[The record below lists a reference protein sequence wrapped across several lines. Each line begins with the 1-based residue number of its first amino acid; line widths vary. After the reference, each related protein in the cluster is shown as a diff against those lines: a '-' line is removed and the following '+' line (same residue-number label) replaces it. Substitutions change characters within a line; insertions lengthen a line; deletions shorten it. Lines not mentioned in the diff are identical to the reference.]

1 MRASVASLLIV
12 GCAGVDKFAAI
23 QKLKSA
29 GKSKAGSATLARVA
43 SLLEKVADNPQAMG
57 AFHEAMSAASLD
69 LNNVIQ
75 KVQVGYE
82 STIDAIAEKISAVES
97 SSATCQAKY
106 GDANDAAESFW
117 NEVSKLRDA
126 RVEVES
132 KVADHNQA
140 VADEVTPNN
149 NLQDAKPFSAEV
161 NLKPFSCDIES
172 QGGACKLD
180 TYNTESEQ
188 AVSSQKGVYNDR
200 LNHYNAMKKAH
211 DEALQAIEDAKE
223 AEETAIADWK
233 TQRTAAHEAA
243 GDRSTA
249 LCNFG
254 THYQTKCEKVQD
266 YNALLENIQGE
277 GTEFSYSDRQTEYYG
292 LKLTQC
298 VLDQLAN
305 SGLDNFVSIYDN
317 CAMLEPYSI
326 NDYEHAESAWV
337 LKPHTYD
344 PNGDFLKYTSGDYFS
359 CDESVITFDSGKH
372 WNIPAWDNDQPA
384 ASEYSSKEGHTDSVA
399 SLSTCE

>member
-1 MRASVASLLIV
+1 
-12 GCAGVDKFAAI
+12 VDKFAAI

-43 SLLEKVADNPQAMG
+43 SLLEKVADNPEAMT
-57 AFHEAMSAASLD
+57 AFHNAMSAASLD

-75 KVQVGYE
+75 KVKDGYE
-82 STIDAIAEKISAVES
+82 STVDAIDAKISAVES
-97 SSATCQAKY
+97 SSITCQSKY
-106 GDANDAAESFW
+106 GDANEAADSFW

-140 VADEVTPNN
+140 VLDEVTPNN
-149 NLQDAKPFSAEV
+149 NLQASRAFSAEV
-161 NLKPFSCDIES
+161 NLKAFSCDIES

-180 TYNTESEQ
+180 TYESESKQ
-188 AVSSQKGVYNDR
+188 AAASEREDYNAG
-200 LNHYNAMKKAH
+200 LTHYNNMKDLH
-211 DEALQAIEDAKE
+211 DAALQAIDDAKK

-233 TQRTAAHEAA
+233 IQRTAAHGAA

-254 THYQTKCEKVQD
+254 THYKTKCEKVQD
-266 YNALLENIQGE
+266 YNDLVESIEGE

-305 SGLDNFVSIYDN
+305 SPLDNFVMIYDN
-317 CAMLEPYSI
+317 CAAMEPWTP

-337 LKPHTYD
+337 LKPHNHD

-359 CDESVITFDSGKH
+359 CDESVIEFDSGKH

-384 ASEYSSKEGHTDSVA
+384 SSEYSSIEGHTDSVA
-399 SLSTCE
+399 SLSTCD